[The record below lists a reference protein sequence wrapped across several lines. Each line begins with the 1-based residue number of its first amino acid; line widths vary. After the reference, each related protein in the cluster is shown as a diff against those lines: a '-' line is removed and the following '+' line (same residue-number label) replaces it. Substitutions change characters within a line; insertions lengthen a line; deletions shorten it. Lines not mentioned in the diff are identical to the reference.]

1 MTDLTTT
8 QDDTTREDEVGS
20 ARDRR
25 RHRTTTLWQRITSS
39 QSEAERDGLREEIVL
54 VNLPVAQG
62 IARRYGSRG
71 MPLEDLEQ
79 VACLGLVKAVRGFDP
94 ARQNDFLGYA
104 VPTVS
109 GEVKRYF
116 RDFGWTVRPPRRVQE
131 LQARINSVSND
142 TAQTLGRDAR
152 PTEVAARLG
161 VELSDVLESMTCR
174 GAFTP
179 TSLDTPV
186 GEAGSS
192 ESLGDLLAHGGDDF
206 VDAENALVLKRAM
219 STLPARD
226 LLILR
231 RRFFEDRTQQQIGDE
246 IGVSQMQVSRLLA
259 RILGTLRRLVDPMES
274 DLSQP
279 A

>member
-1 MTDLTTT
+1 MTTLHDNPPSRV
-8 QDDTTREDEVGS
+8 QDEVGS

-25 RHRTTTLWQRITSS
+25 RRRTTTLWEQITSA
-39 QSEAERDGLREEIVL
+39 QSETERDDLREEIVL

-94 ARQNDFLGYA
+94 ARQKDFLGYA

-131 LQARINSVSND
+131 LQARINSMSNR
-142 TAQTLGRDAR
+142 TAQSLGRDAR
-152 PTEVAARLG
+152 PTELASHLG
-161 VELSDVLESMTCR
+161 VELSHVIESMTCR

-179 TSLDTPV
+179 TSLDVPL
-186 GEAGSS
+186 GEPGAS
-192 ESLGDLLAHGGDDF
+192 ESLGDLLVHGRDEYD
-206 VDAENALVLKRAM
+206 DAENAIVLAQAL
-219 STLPARD
+219 STLSARD
-226 LLILR
+226 LLILQ
-231 RRFFEDRTQQQIGDE
+231 RRFFEDRTQQEIGEE
-246 IGVSQMQVSRLLA
+246 IGVSQMQVSRLLS
-259 RILGTLRRLVDPMES
+259 RILSTLRRMVDPSEPG
-274 DLSQP
+274 LSET

>member
-1 MTDLTTT
+1 MTIT
-8 QDDTTREDEVGS
+8 QNPAALEDEVGT

-25 RHRTTTLWQRITSS
+25 RQRTTNLWERVTSS
-39 QSEAERDGLREEIVL
+39 QSEEERDGLREEIVL

-94 ARQNDFLGYA
+94 ARQKDFLGYA

-152 PTEVAARLG
+152 PDEVATHLG
-161 VELSDVLESMTCR
+161 VELSHVVESMMCR

-179 TSLDTPV
+179 TSLDAPL
-186 GEAGSS
+186 GEAGAS
-192 ESLGDLLAHGGDDF
+192 ESLGDLLAHGRDQY
-206 VDAENALVLKRAM
+206 VDAENVIVLTRAI
-219 STLPARD
+219 STLSARD
-226 LLILR
+226 LLVLQ
-231 RRFFEDRTQQQIGDE
+231 RRFFEDRTQQEIGEE

-259 RILGTLRRLVDPMES
+259 RILGTLREMVDPTES
-274 DLSQP
+274 DLSKS

>member
-1 MTDLTTT
+1 MSDATMI
-8 QDDTTREDEVGS
+8 QDRAAREDEVGS

-25 RHRTTTLWQRITSS
+25 RQRTTTLWEQVTSS
-39 QSEAERDGLREEIVL
+39 DSELERERLREEIVL

-71 MPLEDLEQ
+71 MPVEDLEQ
-79 VACLGLVKAVRGFDP
+79 VASLGLVKAVRGFDP
-94 ARQNDFLGYA
+94 ARQQDFLGYA

-131 LQARINSVSND
+131 LQARINSVAND

-152 PTEVAARLG
+152 PTEIAARLD
-161 VELSDVLESMTCR
+161 VELSQVVESMTCR

-179 TSLDTPV
+179 TSLDAPV
-186 GEAGSS
+186 GEYGES
-192 ESLGDLLAHGGDDF
+192 ESLGDLLVHGRDDYAN
-206 VDAENALVLKRAM
+206 AENVIVLRRAM
-219 STLPARD
+219 SGLSPRD
-226 LLILR
+226 LLVLQ
-231 RRFFEDRTQQQIGDE
+231 RRFFEDRTQQQIGEE

-259 RILGTLRRLVDPMES
+259 RILVTLRGLVDPTES
-274 DLSQP
+274 DLPQT

>member
-1 MTDLTTT
+1 MTTT
-8 QDDTTREDEVGS
+8 QNPAPIVREDEVGT

-25 RHRTTTLWQRITSS
+25 RRQTTSLWERIASAR
-39 QSEAERDGLREEIVL
+39 SEEEREVLREEIVL

-94 ARQNDFLGYA
+94 ARQKDFLGYA

-152 PTEVAARLG
+152 PAEVAEHLG
-161 VELSDVLESMTCR
+161 VELSHVIESMTCR

-179 TSLDTPV
+179 TSLDAPL
-186 GEAGSS
+186 GDAGSS
-192 ESLGDLLAHGGDDF
+192 ESLGDLLAHGRDEF
-206 VDAENALVLKRAM
+206 VDAENVLVLRRAI

-226 LLILR
+226 LLILQ
-231 RRFFEDRTQQQIGDE
+231 RRFFEDRTQQEIGEE

-259 RILGTLRRLVDPMES
+259 RILDTLRGMVDPTES
-274 DLSQP
+274 DLP
-279 A
+279 ETA

>member
-1 MTDLTTT
+1 MTTVR
-8 QDDTTREDEVGS
+8 DTAAPLEGEVGT

-25 RHRTTTLWQRITSS
+25 RRKTTTLWDRITSA
-39 QSEAERDGLREEIVL
+39 QSEAEREGLREEIVL

-62 IARRYGSRG
+62 IARRYSSRG

-79 VACLGLVKAVRGFDP
+79 VAYLGLVKAVRGFDP
-94 ARQNDFLGYA
+94 ARQKDFLGYA

-131 LQARINSVSND
+131 LQARINSVSSD
-142 TAQTLGRDAR
+142 TAQALGREAR

-161 VELSDVLESMTCR
+161 VELSHVIESMTCR

-179 TSLDTPV
+179 TSLDAPL
-186 GEAGSS
+186 GDPGAS
-192 ESLGDLLAHGGDDF
+192 ESLGDLLVHGRDDYA
-206 VDAENALVLKRAM
+206 DAENVIVLTRAI
-219 STLPARD
+219 STLSARD
-226 LLILR
+226 LLILQ
-231 RRFFEDRTQQQIGDE
+231 RRFFEDCTQQEIGEE

-259 RILGTLRRLVDPMES
+259 RILGTLRRMVDPTES
-274 DLSQP
+274 DLSES

>member
-1 MTDLTTT
+1 MTTT
-8 QDDTTREDEVGS
+8 QDRAPALPEDEVGS

-25 RHRTTTLWQRITSS
+25 RRQTTSLWERITSA
-39 QSEAERDGLREEIVL
+39 QTEEERDGLREQVVL

-94 ARQNDFLGYA
+94 TRQRDFLGYA

-152 PTEVAARLG
+152 PTEVADRLG
-161 VELSDVLESMTCR
+161 VELSHVIESMTCR

-179 TSLDTPV
+179 TSLDAPLGDT
-186 GEAGSS
+186 GAS
-192 ESLGDLLAHGGDDF
+192 ETLGDLLAHGRDDY
-206 VDAENALVLKRAM
+206 VDAENVLVLRRAI
-219 STLPARD
+219 STLSARD
-226 LLILR
+226 LLILQ
-231 RRFFEDRTQQQIGDE
+231 RRFYEDCTQQEIGEE

-259 RILGTLRRLVDPMES
+259 RILDTLRVLVDPTES
-274 DLSQP
+274 DLPES